1 MKRNAPADVTP
12 EAHARHY
19 TEGRRLVPPAIRV
32 SKATCINW
40 AQLKRR
46 RATAYNPASIVAGAG
61 RFTVL
66 VEASLLA
73 KVLSAAIVGLEAYL
87 IDVEVDISGGLPQ
100 FSVVGLPDTTVRES
114 RDRVRAALK
123 NSGFQFPVKKIT
135 VNLAPAGVK
144 KEGSGL
150 DLAIALGILVAEQV
164 LPAEAVMER
173 VLVGE
178 LSLDGRVKPVS
189 GALSI
194 GMACRPTQSLLVP
207 VDNAEEAALADRA
220 PVYPIHTLPEA
231 VEFLRGAQPL
241 EAAVVDRAAYGGLA
255 ASSGDDDFADVHGQE
270 HAKRALEVAAAGGHN
285 VLMVGPPGSG
295 KTMLAQRLP
304 TILPRLQPDE
314 ALETSRIYSVAGQ
327 LEPGRPLI
335 TARPFRAPH
344 HTISEAGLIG
354 GGTIPKPG
362 EVSFAHNGV
371 LFLDEAAEF
380 NRSVLDGLRQP
391 LEQGSVTVTRV
402 SGSLRYPARFMLVAA
417 MNPCPCG
424 YYGDRSKDCV
434 CSPAQIRRYRGRL
447 SGPLMDR
454 LDIHLD
460 VPPVPPSE
468 LRDDGPPAES
478 SAVIRAR
485 VITARAR
492 QAERYKKDG
501 VVCNGQVGPRL
512 LKKYCR
518 LDEDGRNLLEQ
529 AMTKLG
535 LSARAHGRIAR
546 VARTISDLA
555 GSDVIGVAHV
565 AEAIQY
571 RSLDRRLEY

>member
-1 MKRNAPADVTP
+1 M
-12 EAHARHY
+12 
-19 TEGRRLVPPAIRV
+19 
-32 SKATCINW
+32 
-40 AQLKRR
+40 
-46 RATAYNPASIVAGAG
+46 
-61 RFTVL
+61 
-66 VEASLLA
+66 LA
-73 KVLSAAIVGLEAYL
+73 KVLSAAIVGLEAHL

-135 VNLAPAGVK
+135 VNLAPAGIK

-150 DLAIALGILVAEQV
+150 DLAIALGILVAEQI
-164 LPAEAVMER
+164 LPAEAVTDR

-220 PVYPIHTLPEA
+220 PVYPVHSLPEA
-231 VEFLRGAQPL
+231 VEFLRGAQPV
-241 EAAVVDRAAYGGLA
+241 EPAAVNRSAYGMA
-255 ASSGDDDFADVHGQE
+255 ARTGDDDFADVHGQE

-285 VLMVGPPGSG
+285 ILMVGPPGSG

-304 TILPRLQPDE
+304 TILPPLEPDE
-314 ALETSRIYSVAGQ
+314 MLETSRVYSVAGQ

-335 TARPFRAPH
+335 TARPFRSPH

-391 LEQGSVTVTRV
+391 LEQGTVTVTRV
-402 SGSLRYPARFMLVAA
+402 SGSLRYPARFMFVAA

-434 CSPAQIRRYRGRL
+434 CSPVQIRRYRGRL

-460 VPPVPPSE
+460 VPPVPARD
-468 LRDDGPPAES
+468 LRDDGPPAET

-485 VITARAR
+485 VSAARAR
-492 QAERYKKDG
+492 QAERYQKDG
-501 VVCNGQVGPRL
+501 VICNAQVGPRL

-518 LDEDGRNLLEQ
+518 LDEAGRDLLER

-546 VARTISDLA
+546 VARTIADLA
-555 GSDVIGVAHV
+555 GAEAIEVAHV

-571 RSLDRRLEY
+571 RSLDRRVEY

>member
-1 MKRNAPADVTP
+1 
-12 EAHARHY
+12 
-19 TEGRRLVPPAIRV
+19 
-32 SKATCINW
+32 
-40 AQLKRR
+40 
-46 RATAYNPASIVAGAG
+46 
-61 RFTVL
+61 
-66 VEASLLA
+66 LLA
-73 KVLSAAIVGLEAYL
+73 KVFSAAIVGLEAYL

-135 VNLAPAGVK
+135 VNLAPADVK

-150 DLAIALGILVAEQV
+150 DLAIALAILVAEQV
-164 LPAEAVMER
+164 LPAEAVAQR

-178 LSLDGRVKPVS
+178 LSLDGRVKPIS

-194 GMACRPTQSLLVP
+194 GLACRPSQSLLVP
-207 VDNAEEAALADRA
+207 AENAEEAALADRA
-220 PVYPIHTLPEA
+220 SVYPVHTLPEA
-231 VEFLRGAQPL
+231 VEFLRGERPISPTA
-241 EAAVVDRAAYGGLA
+241 VDRAAYSA
-255 ASSGDDDFADVHGQE
+255 VASSSDEDFADVRGQE

-285 VLMVGPPGSG
+285 ILMIGPPGSG
-295 KTMLAQRLP
+295 KTMLAQRLR
-304 TILPRLQPDE
+304 TILPPLRPDE

-327 LEPGRPLI
+327 LEAGRPLL

-344 HTISEAGLIG
+344 HTISDAGLIG

-391 LEQGSVTVTRV
+391 LEQGTVTVTRV

-424 YYGDRSKDCV
+424 YYGDRSRDCV
-434 CSPAQIRRYRGRL
+434 CSPTQVRRYRGRL

-454 LDIHLD
+454 LDIHLE
-460 VPPVPPSE
+460 VPAVAPRD
-468 LRDDGPPAES
+468 LRDDGPPAEP
-478 SAVIRAR
+478 SAVIGAR
-485 VITARAR
+485 VIGARSR
-492 QAERYKKDG
+492 QAERYKKEG
-501 VVCNGQVGPRL
+501 LVTNAQIGARL
-512 LKKYCR
+512 LKKYCTP
-518 LDEDGRNLLEQ
+518 DGAGRDLLEQ
-529 AMTKLG
+529 AMMKLG
-535 LSARAHGRIAR
+535 LSARAHGRILR
-546 VARTISDLA
+546 VARTIADLA
-555 GSDVIGVAHV
+555 GSETIVAAHV

-571 RSLDRRLEY
+571 RSFDRRVDY

>member
-1 MKRNAPADVTP
+1 
-12 EAHARHY
+12 
-19 TEGRRLVPPAIRV
+19 
-32 SKATCINW
+32 
-40 AQLKRR
+40 
-46 RATAYNPASIVAGAG
+46 
-61 RFTVL
+61 
-66 VEASLLA
+66 LLA
-73 KVLSAAIVGLEAYL
+73 KVLSAAIVGLEAHL

-150 DLAIALGILVAEQV
+150 DLAIALGILVAEQI
-164 LPAEAVMER
+164 LPAEAVMNR

-194 GMACRPTQSLLVP
+194 GMACRSLHSLLVP

-220 PVYPIHTLPEA
+220 PVYPVRTLPEA

-241 EAAVVDRAAYGGLA
+241 VATVVDRAAYGA
-255 ASSGDDDFADVHGQE
+255 VPSVGDDDFADVHGQE

-285 VLMVGPPGSG
+285 ILMIGPPGSG

-304 TILPRLQPDE
+304 TILPPLQPDE
-314 ALETSRIYSVAGQ
+314 ALETSRIYSVAGL

-391 LEQGSVTVTRV
+391 LEQGGVTVTRV
-402 SGSLRYPARFMLVAA
+402 SGSLRYPARFMFVAA

-434 CSPAQIRRYRGRL
+434 CSPTQIRRYRGRL

-460 VPPVPPSE
+460 VPPVPARD
-468 LRDDGPPAES
+468 LRDDGPPAEP
-478 SAVIRAR
+478 SALIRAR
-485 VITARAR
+485 VIAARAR
-492 QAERYKKDG
+492 QAERYKREG
-501 VVCNGQVGPRL
+501 LISNAQVGPRL
-512 LKKYCR
+512 LKKYCA
-518 LDEDGRNLLEQ
+518 LDAAGRDLLEQ
-529 AMTKLG
+529 AMARLG
-535 LSARAHGRIAR
+535 LSARAYGRISR
-546 VARTISDLA
+546 VARTIADLA
-555 GSDVIGVAHV
+555 GSDAIAVSHV
-565 AEAIQY
+565 AEAIQN
-571 RSLDRRLEY
+571 RSFDRRLEY

>member
-1 MKRNAPADVTP
+1 
-12 EAHARHY
+12 
-19 TEGRRLVPPAIRV
+19 
-32 SKATCINW
+32 
-40 AQLKRR
+40 
-46 RATAYNPASIVAGAG
+46 
-61 RFTVL
+61 
-66 VEASLLA
+66 LLA
-73 KVLSAAIVGLEAYL
+73 KVLSAAIVGLEAHL

-164 LPAEAVMER
+164 LPAEVVMDR

-207 VDNAEEAALADRA
+207 VENAEEAALADRA
-220 PVYPIHTLPEA
+220 PVYPIRSLPEA
-231 VEFLRGAQPL
+231 VEFLRGAQPV
-241 EAAVVDRAAYGGLA
+241 EVAVVDRAAYGIA
-255 ASSGDDDFADVHGQE
+255 AKTGDDDFADVHGQE

-285 VLMVGPPGSG
+285 ILMVGPPGSG

-304 TILPRLQPDE
+304 TILPPLQPDE
-314 ALETSRIYSVAGQ
+314 ALETSRVYSVAGQ

-335 TARPFRAPH
+335 ATRPFRAPH
-344 HTISEAGLIG
+344 HSISEAGLIG

-380 NRSVLDGLRQP
+380 NRAVLDGLRQP
-391 LEQGSVTVTRV
+391 LEQGTVTVTRV

-460 VPPVPPSE
+460 VPPVPARE
-468 LRDDGPPAES
+468 LRDDGPAAEP

-485 VITARAR
+485 VIAARAR

-501 VVCNGQVGPRL
+501 VICNAQISPRL

-518 LDEDGRNLLEQ
+518 LDEAGRDLLEQ

-546 VARTISDLA
+546 VARTIADLA
-555 GSDVIGVAHV
+555 GSEAIGVAHV

-571 RSLDRRLEY
+571 RSLDRRVEY

>member
-1 MKRNAPADVTP
+1 M
-12 EAHARHY
+12 
-19 TEGRRLVPPAIRV
+19 
-32 SKATCINW
+32 
-40 AQLKRR
+40 
-46 RATAYNPASIVAGAG
+46 
-61 RFTVL
+61 
-66 VEASLLA
+66 LA
-73 KVLSAAIVGLEAYL
+73 KVFSAAIVGLEAYL

-150 DLAIALGILVAEQV
+150 DLAIALAILVAEEV
-164 LPAEAVMER
+164 LPAEAVTQR

-194 GMACRPTQSLLVP
+194 GLACRPSHSLLVP
-207 VDNAEEAALADRA
+207 VENAEEAALADRA
-220 PVYPIHTLPEA
+220 PVYPVHTLPEA
-231 VEFLRGAQPL
+231 VEFLRGERPISPT
-241 EAAVVDRAAYGGLA
+241 VVDRAAYSAVG
-255 ASSGDDDFADVHGQE
+255 SSSDEDFSDARGQE
-270 HAKRALEVAAAGGHN
+270 YAKRALEVAAAGGHN
-285 VLMVGPPGSG
+285 ILMIGPPGSG
-295 KTMLAQRLP
+295 KTMLAQRLR
-304 TILPRLQPDE
+304 TILPPLQPDE

-327 LEPGRPLI
+327 LEAGRPLL

-344 HTISEAGLIG
+344 HTISDAGLIG

-380 NRSVLDGLRQP
+380 HRSVLDGLRQP
-391 LEQGSVTVTRV
+391 LEQGTVTVTRV

-424 YYGDRSKDCV
+424 YYGDRSRDCV
-434 CSPAQIRRYRGRL
+434 CSPTQVRRYRGRL

-454 LDIHLD
+454 LDIHLE
-460 VPPVPPSE
+460 VPAVAPRD
-468 LRDDGPPAES
+468 LRDDGPPAEP
-478 SAVIRAR
+478 SAVIGGR
-485 VITARAR
+485 VIGARSR
-492 QAERYKKDG
+492 QAERYKKEG
-501 VVCNGQVGPRL
+501 LVTNAQIGPRL
-512 LKKYCR
+512 LRKYCTP
-518 LDEDGRNLLEQ
+518 DGAGRDLLEQ
-529 AMTKLG
+529 AMMKLG
-535 LSARAHGRIAR
+535 LSARAHGRILR
-546 VARTISDLA
+546 VARTIADLA
-555 GSDVIGVAHV
+555 GSETIVAAHV

-571 RSLDRRLEY
+571 RSFDRRMDY

>member
-1 MKRNAPADVTP
+1 
-12 EAHARHY
+12 
-19 TEGRRLVPPAIRV
+19 
-32 SKATCINW
+32 
-40 AQLKRR
+40 
-46 RATAYNPASIVAGAG
+46 
-61 RFTVL
+61 
-66 VEASLLA
+66 LLA
-73 KVLSAAIVGLEAYL
+73 KVLSAAIVGLEAHL

-135 VNLAPAGVK
+135 VNLAPADVK

-164 LPAEAVMER
+164 LSPEAVMDR

-178 LSLDGRVKPVS
+178 LSLDGRVKRVS

-194 GMACRPTQSLLVP
+194 GLACRSTQSLLVP
-207 VDNAEEAALADRA
+207 VENAEEAALADRA

-241 EAAVVDRAAYGGLA
+241 SATVVDRTAYHALV
-255 ASSGDDDFADVHGQE
+255 SSSDEDFADVHGQE

-285 VLMVGPPGSG
+285 ILLIGPPGAG

-304 TILPRLQPDE
+304 TILPPLQPDE

-327 LEPGRPLI
+327 LEAGRPLI

-354 GGTIPKPG
+354 GGSIPKPG
-362 EVSFAHNGV
+362 EVSFSHNGV

-424 YYGDRSKDCV
+424 YYGDQSRDCV
-434 CSPAQIRRYRGRL
+434 CSPAQVRRYRGRL

-454 LDIHLD
+454 LDIHLE
-460 VPPVPPSE
+460 VPPVPARE
-468 LRDDGPPAES
+468 LRGDGS
-478 SAVIRAR
+478 SAEPSALIRAR
-485 VITARAR
+485 VIAARAR
-492 QAERYKKDG
+492 QAERYKKEG
-501 VVCNGQVGPRL
+501 LVSNAQLGSRL
-512 LKKYCR
+512 LKKYCV
-518 LDEDGRNLLEQ
+518 LDGAGRDLLEQ

-535 LSARAHGRIAR
+535 FSARAHGRIAR
-546 VARTISDLA
+546 VARTIADLA
-555 GSDVIGVAHV
+555 GSDAIEVSHV

-571 RSLDRRLEY
+571 RSFDRRVTY

>member
-1 MKRNAPADVTP
+1 M
-12 EAHARHY
+12 
-19 TEGRRLVPPAIRV
+19 
-32 SKATCINW
+32 
-40 AQLKRR
+40 
-46 RATAYNPASIVAGAG
+46 
-61 RFTVL
+61 
-66 VEASLLA
+66 LA
-73 KVLSAAIVGLEAYL
+73 KVLSAAIVGLEAHL

-164 LPAEAVMER
+164 LPADAVTDR

-194 GMACRPTQSLLVP
+194 GMACRSMHSLLMP
-207 VDNAEEAALADRA
+207 VDNAAEAALADRA
-220 PVYPIHTLPEA
+220 PVYPVHTLPEA
-231 VEFLRGAQPL
+231 VEFLRGARPL
-241 EAAVVDRAAYGGLA
+241 CAAVVDRASFGAVA
-255 ASSGDDDFADVHGQE
+255 PAMEEDFCDVHGQE

-285 VLMVGPPGSG
+285 ILMVGPPGSG

-304 TILPRLQPDE
+304 TILPPLQPDE

-402 SGSLRYPARFMLVAA
+402 AGSLRYPAHFMLVAA

-424 YYGDRSKDCV
+424 YFGDRTRDCV
-434 CSPAQIRRYRGRL
+434 CSPAQVRRYRARL

-454 LDIHLD
+454 LDIHLE
-460 VPPVPPSE
+460 VPPVPARE
-468 LRDDGPPAES
+468 LRDDGPPEEP
-478 SAVIRAR
+478 SAGIRAR
-485 VITARAR
+485 VIVARSR
-492 QAERYKKDG
+492 QADRYKKAG
-501 VVCNGQVGPRL
+501 LVSNAQVGPRL
-512 LKKYCR
+512 LKKYCA
-518 LDEDGRNLLEQ
+518 LDAAGRELLEQ

-535 LSARAHGRIAR
+535 FSARAHGRISR
-546 VARTISDLA
+546 VARTIADLE
-555 GSDVIGVAHV
+555 GSDAIAASHV

-571 RSLDRRLEY
+571 RSFDRRLDY

>member
-1 MKRNAPADVTP
+1 
-12 EAHARHY
+12 
-19 TEGRRLVPPAIRV
+19 
-32 SKATCINW
+32 
-40 AQLKRR
+40 
-46 RATAYNPASIVAGAG
+46 
-61 RFTVL
+61 
-66 VEASLLA
+66 LA
-73 KVLSAAIVGLEAYL
+73 KVFSAAIVGLEAHL
-87 IDVEVDISGGLPQ
+87 IDVEVDISSGLPQ

-123 NSGFQFPVKKIT
+123 NSGFQFPVKRIT

-164 LPAEAVMER
+164 LPAEAVKNH

-178 LSLDGRVKPVS
+178 LSLDGRVKPAS

-194 GMACRPTQSLLVP
+194 GLACRPSHSLLVP
-207 VDNAEEAALADRA
+207 VENAEEAALAGRA
-220 PVYPIHTLPEA
+220 PVYPVHTLPEA
-231 VEFLRGAQPL
+231 VEFLRGERPIP
-241 EAAVVDRAAYGGLA
+241 AAVVDPTACEGA
-255 ASSGDDDFADVHGQE
+255 ASTTDDDFADVRGQE

-285 VLMVGPPGSG
+285 VLMIGPPGSG
-295 KTMLAQRLP
+295 KTMLAQRLR
-304 TILPRLQPDE
+304 TILPPLQTDE

-335 TARPFRAPH
+335 MARPFRAPH
-344 HTISEAGLIG
+344 HTISDAGLIG
-354 GGTIPKPG
+354 GGTVPKPG

-391 LEQGSVTVTRV
+391 LEQGTVTVTRV
-402 SGSLRYPARFMLVAA
+402 SGSLRYPARFMLLVA

-424 YYGDRSKDCV
+424 YFGDQTRDCV
-434 CSPAQIRRYRGRL
+434 CAPTQIRRYRGRL

-454 LDIHLD
+454 LDIHLE
-460 VPPVPPSE
+460 VPAVAPRD
-468 LRDDGPPAES
+468 LRDDGPPTEA

-485 VITARAR
+485 VISARSR

-501 VVCNGQVGPRL
+501 LMSNAQVGPRL

-518 LDEDGRNLLEQ
+518 PDEAGRELLEQ

-535 LSARAHGRIAR
+535 FSARAHGRISR
-546 VARTISDLA
+546 VARTIADLA
-555 GSDVIGVAHV
+555 GSETITASHV

-571 RSLDRRLEY
+571 RSFDRRVDY

>member
-1 MKRNAPADVTP
+1 M
-12 EAHARHY
+12 
-19 TEGRRLVPPAIRV
+19 
-32 SKATCINW
+32 
-40 AQLKRR
+40 
-46 RATAYNPASIVAGAG
+46 
-61 RFTVL
+61 
-66 VEASLLA
+66 LA
-73 KVLSAAIVGLEAYL
+73 KVISAAIVGLEAHL

-164 LPAEAVMER
+164 LPAEAVADR

-178 LSLDGRVKPVS
+178 LSLDGRVKPIS

-194 GMACRPTQSLLVP
+194 GLACRPNQSLLMP

-231 VEFLRGAQPL
+231 VEFLRGQQSISPT
-241 EAAVVDRAAYGGLA
+241 VVDRAAYGA
-255 ASSGDDDFADVHGQE
+255 AVSSGDDDFADVRGQE

-285 VLMVGPPGSG
+285 VLMIGPPGSG
-295 KTMLAQRLP
+295 KTMLAQRLR
-304 TILPRLQPDE
+304 TILPPLQPDE

-327 LEPGRPLI
+327 LESGRPLI

-344 HTISEAGLIG
+344 HTISDAGLIG
-354 GGTIPKPG
+354 GGTVPKPG

-424 YYGDRSKDCV
+424 YYGDRSRDCL
-434 CSPAQIRRYRGRL
+434 CSPTQVRRYRGRL
-447 SGPLMDR
+447 SGPLLDR
-454 LDIHLD
+454 LDIHLE
-460 VPPVPPSE
+460 VPAVAPHD
-468 LRDDGPPAES
+468 LRDDGPPAEP
-478 SAVIRAR
+478 SATIRAR
-485 VITARAR
+485 VIAARSR
-492 QAERYKKDG
+492 QAERYKKES
-501 VVCNGQVGPRL
+501 VTSNAQVGPRL

-518 LDEDGRNLLEQ
+518 LDGAGRDLLEQ
-529 AMTKLG
+529 AMTRLG
-535 LSARAHGRIAR
+535 FSARAHGRIVR
-546 VARTISDLA
+546 VARTIADLA
-555 GSDVIGVAHV
+555 GSDTIEPSHV

-571 RSLDRRLEY
+571 RSFDRRVEY

>member
-1 MKRNAPADVTP
+1 M
-12 EAHARHY
+12 
-19 TEGRRLVPPAIRV
+19 
-32 SKATCINW
+32 
-40 AQLKRR
+40 
-46 RATAYNPASIVAGAG
+46 
-61 RFTVL
+61 
-66 VEASLLA
+66 
-73 KVLSAAIVGLEAYL
+73 LSAAIVGLEAHL

-135 VNLAPAGVK
+135 VNLAPAGIK

-150 DLAIALGILVAEQV
+150 DLAIALGILVAEQI
-164 LPAEAVMER
+164 LPAEAVTDR

-220 PVYPIHTLPEA
+220 PVYPVHSLPEA
-231 VEFLRGAQPL
+231 VEFLRGAQPV
-241 EAAVVDRAAYGGLA
+241 EPAAVNRSAYGMA
-255 ASSGDDDFADVHGQE
+255 ARTGDDDFADVHGQE

-285 VLMVGPPGSG
+285 ILMVGPPGSG

-304 TILPRLQPDE
+304 TILPPLEPDE
-314 ALETSRIYSVAGQ
+314 MLETSRVYSVAGQ

-335 TARPFRAPH
+335 TARPFRSPH

-391 LEQGSVTVTRV
+391 LEQGTVTVTRV
-402 SGSLRYPARFMLVAA
+402 SGSLRYPARFMFVAA

-434 CSPAQIRRYRGRL
+434 CSPVQIRRYRGRL

-460 VPPVPPSE
+460 VPPVPARD
-468 LRDDGPPAES
+468 LRDDGPPAET

-485 VITARAR
+485 VSAARAR
-492 QAERYKKDG
+492 QAERYQKDG
-501 VVCNGQVGPRL
+501 VICNAQVGPRL

-518 LDEDGRNLLEQ
+518 LDEAGRDLLER

-546 VARTISDLA
+546 VARTIADLA
-555 GSDVIGVAHV
+555 GAEAIEVAHV

-571 RSLDRRLEY
+571 RSLDRRVEY

>member
-1 MKRNAPADVTP
+1 
-12 EAHARHY
+12 
-19 TEGRRLVPPAIRV
+19 
-32 SKATCINW
+32 
-40 AQLKRR
+40 
-46 RATAYNPASIVAGAG
+46 
-61 RFTVL
+61 
-66 VEASLLA
+66 LA
-73 KVLSAAIVGLEAYL
+73 KVLSAAIVGLEAHL
-87 IDVEVDISGGLPQ
+87 IEVEVDISGGLPQ

-164 LPAEAVMER
+164 LPVEAVADR

-194 GMACRPTQSLLVP
+194 GMACRSSQSLLVP
-207 VDNAEEAALADRA
+207 VDNAEEAALADQA

-231 VEFLRGAQPL
+231 VEFLQGTRSLQPT
-241 EAAVVDRAAYGGLA
+241 AVDRAAYGVA
-255 ASSGDDDFADVHGQE
+255 ASTGDEDYADVHGQE

-285 VLMVGPPGSG
+285 ILMVGPPGSG

-304 TILPRLQPDE
+304 TILPPLQPDE

-327 LEPGRPLI
+327 LERNRPLI
-335 TARPFRAPH
+335 TARPFRSPH

-380 NRSVLDGLRQP
+380 NRAVLDGLRQP

-402 SGSLRYPARFMLVAA
+402 SGSLRYPAQFMFVAA

-424 YYGDRSKDCV
+424 YYGDRTKDCV

-460 VPPVPPSE
+460 VPPVPPRE
-468 LRDDGPPAES
+468 LRDDGPSAEP
-478 SAVIRAR
+478 SALIRAR
-485 VITARAR
+485 VTAARGR

-501 VVCNGQVGPRL
+501 VICNAQAGPRL

-518 LDEDGRNLLEQ
+518 LDAAGRDLLEQ
-529 AMTKLG
+529 AMIRLG

-546 VARTISDLA
+546 VARTIADLA
-555 GSDVIGVAHV
+555 GSDAIAVAHV

-571 RSLDRRLEY
+571 RSFDRRVEY

>member
-1 MKRNAPADVTP
+1 LPAT
-12 EAHARHY
+12 
-19 TEGRRLVPPAIRV
+19 RLFI
-32 SKATCINW
+32 
-40 AQLKRR
+40 
-46 RATAYNPASIVAGAG
+46 
-61 RFTVL
+61 VL

-73 KVLSAAIVGLEAYL
+73 KVFSAAIVGLEAPL

-123 NSGFQFPVKKIT
+123 NSGFQFPVKRIT

-164 LPAEAVMER
+164 LPAEAVKDH

-194 GMACRPTQSLLVP
+194 GLACRPGQVLLVP
-207 VDNAEEAALADRA
+207 VENAEEAALAGRA
-220 PVYPIHTLPEA
+220 AVYPVHTLPEA
-231 VEFLRGAQPL
+231 VEFLRGEQAIP
-241 EAAVVDRAAYGGLA
+241 AAVVDRTAHGVA
-255 ASSGDDDFADVHGQE
+255 ASPSDDDFADVCGQE
-270 HAKRALEVAAAGGHN
+270 QAKRALEVAAAGGHN
-285 VLMVGPPGSG
+285 ILMVGPPGSG
-295 KTMLAQRLP
+295 KTMLAQRLR
-304 TILPRLQPDE
+304 TILPPLQTDE

-327 LEPGRPLI
+327 LEPGQSLI

-344 HTISEAGLIG
+344 HTISDAGLIG

-391 LEQGSVTVTRV
+391 LEQGTVTVTRV

-424 YYGDRSKDCV
+424 YYGDRLRDCL
-434 CSPAQIRRYRGRL
+434 CSPAQVRRYRGRL

-460 VPPVPPSE
+460 VPAVAPRD
-468 LRDDGPPAES
+468 LRDDGPPAEP
-478 SAVIRAR
+478 SAVLRAR
-485 VITARAR
+485 VIAARAR
-492 QAERYKKDG
+492 QAERYKKEG
-501 VVCNGQVGPRL
+501 LTSNAQVGPRL
-512 LKKYCR
+512 LKKYSV
-518 LDEDGRNLLEQ
+518 LDAAGREILEQ
-529 AMTKLG
+529 AMTRLG
-535 LSARAHGRIAR
+535 FSARAHGRILR
-546 VARTISDLA
+546 VARTIADLA
-555 GSDVIGVAHV
+555 GSDTLTASHV

-571 RSLDRRLEY
+571 RSFDRRAEY